1 MRRYVITTGLV
12 FLAMVLLHVTR
23 VVFEGMQVLR
33 DPAFIVTTVIAI
45 ALVVWAWRLL
55 RQR

>member
-12 FLAMVLLHVTR
+12 FFAMLLLHVAR
-23 VVFEGMQVLR
+23 VVFEGLHVLR
-33 DPAFIVTTVIAI
+33 DPAFIVTTVLAI